1 MILPFFPS
9 IVGISIVVPSA
20 ASAIEIGNSK
30 NKFTSDLLKRSCD
43 FTFINKY
50 KSPVAPP
57 LVPASPFPASLILVP
72 SSTPLGI
79 VTAIFFEICLFP
91 CPLQSL
97 QGFVISSPLPAHC
110 GHVCCT
116 VKKPWLDLTLPFP
129 PQ

>member
-1 MILPFFPS
+1 MVFL
-9 IVGISIVVPSA
+9 IVVPSA

-30 NKFTSDLLKRSCD
+30 NKFTSDLLNSSCD

-50 KSPVAPP
+50 KSPETPP

-79 VTAIFFEICLFP
+79 VTDIFFEICLLP
-91 CPLQSL
+91 CPLQSV
-97 QGFVISSPLPAHC
+97 QGWVISSPLPVHW
-110 GHVCCT
+110 GQVCWT
-116 VKKPWLDLTLPFP
+116 VKKPWLVLTLPFP